1 MTDESAPGRR
11 ELNKA
16 RTRQALLDAVKV
28 LSRDK
33 GVDRVTVDDI
43 ADRAGVSRRT
53 FFNYFSGIEGAV
65 AEATAAPVQRLVEAF
80 LRQPLGGDPLGEII
94 AAVRETPVDQGLLGW
109 QPADPGAAE
118 GGLGHR
124 AHLRLWQHHEDW
136 LAAVLTERLADADP
150 LRARTLAA
158 TVMTLFETVEKAW
171 RTQSAGLSDADAV
184 ALFNTELIR
193 ALEHARAGWRSP
205 D

>member
-1 MTDESAPGRR
+1 MTVEPAAGRR

-16 RTRQALLDAVKV
+16 RTRQALLDAVKE
-28 LSRDK
+28 LSRER

-53 FFNYFSGIEGAV
+53 FFNYFAGIEGAV

-80 LRQPLGGDPLGEII
+80 LRQPRAGDPLAAII
-94 AAVRETPVDQGLLGW
+94 AAVRESPVDEGLLGW
-109 QPADPGAAE
+109 QPADPAAAE
-118 GGLGHR
+118 DAAGHR

-136 LAAVLTERLADADP
+136 LAGVLAERLDDDDP

-158 TVMTLFETVEKAW
+158 TVMTLFETVERSW
-171 RTQSAGLSDADAV
+171 RVRSAGMSDADAV
-184 ALFNTELIR
+184 ALFNADLTC
-193 ALEHARAGWRSP
+193 ALEHARAGWRTA
-205 D
+205 